1 MNFLRVMQE
10 TTSWN
15 LPILALLLFVVFIY
29 VGICKKDTPF
39 VHPILFC
46 LSLLILY
53 VLIGS
58 PYVSIVE
65 LSFSLHM
72 IQMGLLYFIIPPLL
86 IAGIPTYIYDKH
98 SSCFGEK
105 TFFIPISMMY
115 VFAVLL
121 FFYHLPSIMNVLLP
135 HPPMLLTYKA
145 ILFFLA
151 CGMWWPIVT
160 CRPRNQREKGRLTR
174 YTSLCTLLI
183 SPTCLLL
190 IVTAFIDSNSHAF
203 FTQFSA
209 HLCVPASHMHALLPP
224 FFQSKTDQWLAGL
237 CMFTLHSCGVYLT
250 NHLPKEQ
257 T

>member
-86 IAGIPTYIYDKH
+86 IRSEEH
-98 SSCFGEK
+98 
-105 TFFIPISMMY
+105 
-115 VFAVLL
+115 
-121 FFYHLPSIMNVLLP
+121 
-135 HPPMLLTYKA
+135 
-145 ILFFLA
+145 
-151 CGMWWPIVT
+151 
-160 CRPRNQREKGRLTR
+160 
-174 YTSLCTLLI
+174 TSEL
-183 SPTCLLL
+183 
-190 IVTAFIDSNSHAF
+190 
-203 FTQFSA
+203 
-209 HLCVPASHMHALLPP
+209 
-224 FFQSKTDQWLAGL
+224 QSR
-237 CMFTLHSCGVYLT
+237 
-250 NHLPKEQ
+250 
-257 T
+257 